1 MINLTKGQN
10 VNLTKGVQN
19 VKVGLSWDANDNSGN
34 DFDLD
39 VIAIE
44 LNDKNGKAVGDDFLV
59 FYNSSCKTSDG
70 KPTDPNKAV
79 VHSGDNRTGAGDG
92 DDEVISVDFSKLDPR
107 VNAILFVI
115 NIYDARNRN
124 QNFGQVKNPKA
135 RLYYSD
141 TNIADIVYE
150 LDEDFSTQTTMEFC
164 MLYKHND
171 EWKFKAIGD
180 ANGNDLI
187 SELSKYG
194 IPATGNA

>member
-1 MINLTKGQN
+1 MVNLTKGQN

-115 NIYDARNRN
+115 NIYDARNHN

-141 TNIADIVYE
+141 ANIADIVYE

-180 ANGNDLI
+180 ANCNDLI

>member
-1 MINLTKGQN
+1 MVNLTKGQN
-10 VNLTKGVQN
+10 VNLAKGVQN

-141 TNIADIVYE
+141 ANIAEASQLLTI
-150 LDEDFSTQTTMEFC
+150 
-164 MLYKHND
+164 
-171 EWKFKAIGD
+171 
-180 ANGNDLI
+180 
-187 SELSKYG
+187 
-194 IPATGNA
+194 